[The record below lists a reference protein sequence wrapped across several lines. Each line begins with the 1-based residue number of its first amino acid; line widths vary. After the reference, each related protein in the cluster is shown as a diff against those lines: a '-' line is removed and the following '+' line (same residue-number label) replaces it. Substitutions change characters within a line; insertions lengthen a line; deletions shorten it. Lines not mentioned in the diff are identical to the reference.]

1 MSLNNE
7 LPINS
12 CILYLRTTL
21 YLQLDST
28 KMDRASVLIQKNT
41 EVKMMK
47 TTPDNKILL
56 ISVLCNTQAQK
67 MKTKEQ

>member
-12 CILYLRTTL
+12 CLLYLKTTL

-28 KMDRASVLIQKNT
+28 KMDRASILIKKNT
-41 EVKMMK
+41 EVKRMK
-47 TTPDNKILL
+47 TTPENKILL
-56 ISVLCNTQAQK
+56 ISALCNKQAQK
-67 MKTKEQ
+67 MKTKEK

>member
-1 MSLNNE
+1 M
-7 LPINS
+7 
-12 CILYLRTTL
+12 TL

-28 KMDRASVLIQKNT
+28 KMDTASVLIQKNT

-67 MKTKEQ
+67 MKTKE